1 MTGRK
6 LETVW
11 VPASVKKIRA
21 GAFKGSYG
29 ISNKLAIHTTAG
41 SATEKYAIQYN
52 IPFVVE

>member
-41 SATEKYAIQYN
+41 SATEKYAIKYN
-52 IPFVVE
+52 IPFVAE